1 MAIVLY
7 PHQAK
12 FYEDI
17 LQALVNYDRVC
28 ATLPTGGGKSV
39 VIGKLANDLSGRTL
53 ILTHRVEILNQNEE
67 WLKDAAVLTRS
78 ENTLRLDSSIV
89 IAMVQTLYARIESYG
104 IDYIGEFDNIILDE
118 IHIDI
123 FEKVFSQYNYKKL
136 IGFTG
141 TAVLNKNIYT
151 EINGLK
157 YVEPLTLSQTFEVLV
172 CGPDTKELI
181 DLGYLVEDYN
191 IVLELPNFDKLKE
204 SKSNPDGYTSKSL
217 NEVYS
222 NTASLNILTQAYQE
236 HCAGKKTIIFN
247 ANNKITK
254 FVYEHFKQLG
264 LNVKM
269 YDSSGNTDINP
280 DTDKKYTRD
289 DIIEWFKNERDAIL
303 VNTNVFTIGFNVTD
317 VEVVIVNRATKS
329 LSLWIQMVGRG
340 SRTTKLVYKDHFTV
354 IDLGQN
360 VYEHGI
366 WSKERD
372 WHSYF
377 HSPGPRL
384 VNTVDLLATW
394 TCINCSYINLKTD
407 LKCLGCGAE
416 FTTANAEED
425 KKLKEGNLISLSGM
439 PIPRGKSIVAY
450 VKNIN
455 EDANF
460 AFKLAERKIIELFV
474 YYDVS
479 SSFYR
484 KRKKEFDERV
494 MNIFRPIYFSIVKSD
509 IRGNKRRALNSL
521 YEKLLTKINKKMNY
535 D

>member
-1 MAIVLY
+1 MAINLY
-7 PHQAK
+7 PHQNK
-12 FYEDI
+12 FYLDI
-17 LQALVNYDRVC
+17 IQALSTHDRVC
-28 ATLPTGGGKSV
+28 AALPTGGGKSV
-39 VIGKLANDLSGRTL
+39 IIGKLANNLPGRSL
-53 ILTHRVEILNQNEE
+53 ILTHRVEILTQNEE
-67 WLKDAAVLTRS
+67 WLKNAAVLTS
-78 ENTLRLDSSIV
+78 KENTLRLDSTIV

-104 IDYIGEFDNIILDE
+104 IDYIGQFDNIILDE
-118 IHIDI
+118 IHVDI
-123 FEKVFSQYNYKKL
+123 FEKVFSKYKFKKL

-141 TAVLNKNIYT
+141 TPVLNKNVYT

-157 YVEPLTLSQTFEVLV
+157 YVEPLTLSETFEVLV
-172 CGPDTKELI
+172 CGPDTQDLI
-181 DLGYLVEDYN
+181 ELGYLVEDYN

-222 NTASLNILTQAYQE
+222 NTASLDILTQAYKE
-236 HCAGKKTIIFN
+236 NCLGKKTIIFN

-254 FVYEHFKQLG
+254 FVYEHFKKSG

-289 DIIEWFKNERDAIL
+289 EIIEWFKNERDAIL

-317 VEVVIVNRATKS
+317 IEVVIVNRATKS

-340 SRTTKLVYKDHFTV
+340 SRTTKAIYKDHFTV

-360 VYEHGI
+360 IYEHGI
-366 WSKERD
+366 WSKARN
-372 WHSYF
+372 WHDYF

-394 TCINCSYINLKTD
+394 TCTNCGYINLKTD
-407 LKCLGCGAE
+407 LNCLGCGQE
-416 FTTANAEED
+416 YTTASAEEN
-425 KKLKEGNLISLSGM
+425 KRLKEGNLKSLGSI
-439 PIPRGKSIVAY
+439 PIPKAKSIIEFT
-450 VKNIN
+450 KHIN

-479 SSFYR
+479 SSYYQ
-484 KRKKEFDERV
+484 RKKDEFDKRV
-494 MNIFRPIYFSIVKSD
+494 KDIYRPIYFAIIKSD
-509 IRGNKRRALNSL
+509 LKGNKKRTLEGFYNRLIS
-521 YEKLLTKINKKMNY
+521 KINKKMNY
-535 D
+535 E